1 MPYVEVSEVVK
12 ADLRAAY
19 EMAKDMEAYP
29 KYMES
34 VISVKVA
41 DRDANSTITEW
52 EAKVKGATL
61 KWREKD
67 EFDDANCRIH
77 YRQIGG
83 DLKKFEGDWIFD
95 TIGEGETKITLT
107 VDFEI
112 GIPMFAAMLNPIA
125 SIVVKQNSQAM
136 LRAIKEHLEGK

>member
-1 MPYVEVSEVVK
+1 MPFVEVSEIVR
-12 ADLRAAY
+12 ADRRAAY
-19 EMAKDMEAYP
+19 EMAKDMESYP

-34 VISVKVA
+34 VVSVKVTE
-41 DRDANSTITEW
+41 RDGSTTVTDW
-52 EAKVKGATL
+52 AAKIKGAVL

-67 EFDDANCRIH
+67 EFDDENCRIH

-83 DLKKFEGDWIFD
+83 DLKKFEGDWIFE
-95 TIGEGETKITLT
+95 TVGKGETKIILT

-136 LRAIKEHLEGK
+136 LKAIKEHLERN